1 MKYYIMTV
9 KSQRDNF
16 GSLYQFLTTTAIDNE
31 ISPVEFNSDEE
42 LDIYVEDMLNNGG
55 YSKDDFVI
63 IQIKDYDIKTDIV
76 EKVEI

>member
-31 ISPVEFNSDEE
+31 ISPVEFDSDEE

-63 IQIKDYDIKTDIV
+63 IQIKDYDIKIDIV